1 MATYK
6 LEVIRRGT
14 IIVDDVEDLEQA
26 EEYVEGCNPVDD
38 VEWSDYLQVTGGTK
52 LKIIQIPYD
61 FIQVKKI
68 AEILDE
74 PVWQIISKLFLNR
87 RVVEENTCI
96 SFETA
101 KELAEKY
108 DVLLKKGV

>member
-26 EEYVEGCNPVDD
+26 EEYVEGCNPIDD
-38 VEWSDYLQVTGGTK
+38 VEWSDFLQVTGGTK
-52 LKIIQIPYD
+52 MKIIQMPYD
-61 FIQVKKI
+61 FVQVKKI

-74 PVWQIISKLFLNR
+74 SMGEIISTLFLNGK
-87 RVVEENTCI
+87 VVNENTLI
-96 SFETA
+96 SFEVS
-101 KELAEKY
+101 KEIAEEY
-108 DVLLKKGV
+108 DVLLKKEV